1 VEVASVVMVAGERP
15 TPFDDALRET
25 RRGLLLVAVLSLF
38 LNLLAL
44 TAPLYMFQ
52 LFDRVLASG
61 RVETLVAL
69 TAIAAF
75 ALLCLGAL
83 QVIRSRVLGRISTW
97 LDRALARAV
106 LEASVGEALAGR
118 PIGAQ
123 AMGDLAQLRGFINS
137 QAIFPIFDAPWTPL
151 FVAVIWLLHPWLGML
166 AVISAGLL
174 FGLALANELTT
185 RAPLA
190 GASQAWLAG
199 QRSYESALRNA
210 EVVQAMGMLPA
221 LLERWQGDHE
231 RVLDCQQR
239 AGDRTGWIYGASKF
253 VRLLVQIGILGLGA
267 YLVLAGS
274 LTGGGMIA
282 SSILLGRAL
291 APVEQSIGAW
301 KSLVAARTSRDRL
314 RRLFQRQPVA
324 TSAMELPVPEGHIS
338 MDQLS
343 VKAPDGRPI
352 LKAVSWDLAAGEVMA
367 VVGPS
372 ASGKSTLCRL
382 LTGVWPPDD
391 GHVRLDGAEV
401 HHWDRVAFGR
411 HVGYLPQDVELFA
424 GSVRDNIARMAEASD
439 EAVIAAARLAGVHE
453 MILRLPEG
461 YATEVGAQG
470 ATLSGGQRQ
479 CIGLAR
485 AMFGTPRV
493 VVLDEPSASL
503 DQVGESAVLD
513 AIGRLKARGCTVI
526 LVVHRPRLLTHVDK
540 VLVLSEGAGVL
551 FGPRDQ
557 VLARIMVR
565 GAEHAAVAVAS

>member
-1 VEVASVVMVAGERP
+1 
-15 TPFDDALRET
+15 
-25 RRGLLLVAVLSLF
+25 
-38 LNLLAL
+38 
-44 TAPLYMFQ
+44 
-52 LFDRVLASG
+52 
-61 RVETLVAL
+61 
-69 TAIAAF
+69 
-75 ALLCLGAL
+75 
-83 QVIRSRVLGRISTW
+83 VLGRISLW
-97 LDRALARAV
+97 LDRTLARGV
-106 LEASVGEALAGR
+106 LEASVGETLAGR
-118 PIGAQ
+118 PVGAQ
-123 AMGDLAQLRGFINS
+123 AMADLAQLRGFINS
-137 QAIFPIFDAPWTPL
+137 QAIFPIFDAPWTPI
-151 FVAVIWLLHPWLGML
+151 FVAVIWLLHPWLGIL
-166 AVISAGLL
+166 ALVNAGLL
-174 FGLALANELTT
+174 FGLALANEVTT

-190 GASQAWLAG
+190 GAGQAWLAG
-199 QRSYESALRNA
+199 QRSYETALRNA

-221 LLERWQGDHE
+221 LLARWQGDHE
-231 RVLDCQQR
+231 RVLRCQQE

-253 VRLLVQIGILGLGA
+253 VRLLVQVAILGLGA
-267 YLVLAGS
+267 YLVLQGD

-291 APVEQSIGAW
+291 APVEQAIGAW
-301 KSLVAARTSRDRL
+301 QSLVAARAGSERL
-314 RRLFQRQPVA
+314 RRLFERQPVGA
-324 TSAMELPVPEGHIS
+324 AAMELTVPEGNIS
-338 MDQLS
+338 VEQLGY
-343 VKAPDGRPI
+343 KAADGRPI
-352 LKAVSWDLAAGEVMA
+352 LKDISWELVAGEVMA

-401 HHWDRVAFGR
+401 HQWDRVAFGR

-424 GSVRDNIARMAEASD
+424 GSVRDNIARMTDAPDA
-439 EAVIAAARLAGVHE
+439 AVIDAARLAGVHE

-479 CIGLAR
+479 SIGLAR
-485 AMFGTPRV
+485 AMFGAPRV

-503 DQVGESAVLD
+503 DQVGENAVLD

-565 GAEHAAVAVAS
+565 GAERPAVAAAS